1 MRADATRRLLG
12 RARHAGGVML
22 GLALLALPTRADA
35 QGIGLK
41 HLLEMMGWGRET

>member
-1 MRADATRRLLG
+1 
-12 RARHAGGVML
+12 ML